1 MDAVEEIKARILDGT
16 AHLWPGKGCAGVTEY
31 TPDGGLHIWV
41 AGGSL
46 RGLLDMREAV
56 ERFGAV
62 SGCKWIELDGR
73 RGWSR
78 VFSRFGYERD
88 GTRMFKRYG

>member
-1 MDAVEEIKARILDGT
+1 MDTIEEIERRVRAGT
-16 AHLWPGKGCAGVTEY
+16 AHLWPGEGCAGVTEY
-31 TPDGGLHIWV
+31 IPGPALHIWA

-46 RGLLDMREAV
+46 SGLLAMRESV
-56 ERFGAV
+56 EAFAWG
-62 SGCKWIELDGR
+62 SGCQWIELDGR

-88 GTRMFKRYG
+88 GTRMFKRHG